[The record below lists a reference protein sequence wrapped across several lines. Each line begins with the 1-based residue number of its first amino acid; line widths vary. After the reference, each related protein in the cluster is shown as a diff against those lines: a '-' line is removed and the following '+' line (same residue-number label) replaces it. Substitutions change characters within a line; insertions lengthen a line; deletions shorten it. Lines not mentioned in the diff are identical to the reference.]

1 MKILFRLYF
10 IQPLMIILKI
20 GGSVV
25 TEKSKECTF
34 RKKVMDNLAIKI
46 KKANR
51 QTIIIHG
58 AGSFGHIQANKY
70 RLNEGYTREEQ
81 LHGFSVTH
89 EMVQRL
95 NTMVLK
101 SLQASSIPA
110 VSISPHSVVKL
121 ENHELLEMDYNIFEE
136 YLEKK
141 FTPVTFGDVVLD
153 KKLSFSICSGDLL
166 TMALSNHFKP
176 EKVIFIIDED
186 GLYTSNPKLNKNA
199 QLIETASIKNLETLT
214 TSKDKHDDVTGGM
227 SGKIKTIKKIS
238 ELGIDTVLLNGNKP
252 ERLYK
257 VLVGEGVKSTIVY
270 GVKR

>member
-1 MKILFRLYF
+1 
-10 IQPLMIILKI
+10 MIILKL
-20 GGSVV
+20 GGSVI
-25 TEKSKECTF
+25 TEKSKESTF
-34 RKKVMDNLAIKI
+34 RKRVMDNLAEKI

-58 AGSFGHIQANKY
+58 AGSFGHIQAKKY
-70 RLNEGYTREEQ
+70 RLNEGYNGEEQ
-81 LHGFSVTH
+81 LYGFSVTH

-95 NTMVLK
+95 NTMGLK
-101 SLQASSIPA
+101 SLQSCSIPA
-110 VSISPHSVVKL
+110 VSVPPHIVVKF
-121 ENHELLEMDYNIFEE
+121 ENHELTSIDYKIFEE

-141 FTPVTFGDVVLD
+141 LIPVTFGDVVLD
-153 KKLSFSICSGDLL
+153 KKFGFSICSGDLL
-166 TMALSNHFKP
+166 TIALTNHFKP
-176 EKVIFIIDED
+176 EKVIFVIDED

-199 QLIETASIKNLETLT
+199 QLVESTTIKYLETLT

-238 ELGIDTVLLNGNKP
+238 EFGIDTVLLNGNKP

-270 GVKR
+270 GEKK